1 MKEIRLRVMAQ
12 AMAFLQGA
20 APARAGAARWLWLAN
35 ALRLRRM
42 RGQWAMAAMLTVGA
56 VAGVPPA
63 GAADSANAQVAV
75 GATVLRHAGIHVLT
89 APRTVSISQA
99 DIARGHVDVAI
110 AATLE
115 IRSNSPTGYLLV
127 IESRADF
134 SRGTEVRGN
143 GGIALLGP
151 FGAMLN
157 IQTVG
162 HGMKTTP
169 VELRFRI
176 LLSQQARPGVY
187 PWAPR
192 ISVFP
197 V

>member
-1 MKEIRLRVMAQ
+1 MKEMRLRVMGQ
-12 AMAFLQGA
+12 VMAFLKGA
-20 APARAGAARWLWLAN
+20 TRARAGSVRWFWVAN
-35 ALRLRRM
+35 GLRLQRTRE
-42 RGQWAMAAMLTVGA
+42 QLAMAAMLAVGA

-63 GAADSANAQVAV
+63 EAADGANAQVAV
-75 GATVLRHAGIHVLT
+75 GATVLRHAGIHMLT

-99 DIARGHVDVAI
+99 DIARGYVDVAI
-110 AATLE
+110 PSTLE
-115 IRSNSPTGYLLV
+115 IRSNSPTGYLLA
-127 IESRADF
+127 IESQADF
-134 SRGTEVRGN
+134 ARGTEVRGN
-143 GGIALLGP
+143 GGVASLDR
-151 FGAMLN
+151 FGGMLS

-187 PWAPR
+187 PWAPQ
-192 ISVFP
+192 IWVLP